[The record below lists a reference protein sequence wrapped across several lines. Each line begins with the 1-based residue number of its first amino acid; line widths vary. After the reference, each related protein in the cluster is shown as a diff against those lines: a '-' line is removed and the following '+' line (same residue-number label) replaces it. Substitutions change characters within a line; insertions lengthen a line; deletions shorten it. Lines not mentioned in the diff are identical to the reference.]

1 MNTTFGPQPK
11 DPEVASSLNPLG
23 DQQSPNTE
31 SVCMKDPYR
40 DEDPFH
46 GQSFS
51 DGLPKCFHVRPHSP
65 DGNLQKGCTV
75 KYSLKRYDLFNGDR
89 IAKEWADQYGLEE
102 IGSGCRMVGDPIRD
116 IQFEPLH
123 LLPLE
128 LDPKRILPRL
138 YTLEIDGRYVSVRFQ
153 TMRIPDGDVQA
164 VFSFLTKWAESNNLV
179 FASSYHRTP
188 SPDTPIKDC
197 YSSIMFRPKGDIGG
211 KIELLVTPGHDD
223 PNRMDAEVEDAPFPP
238 PLPSATPST
247 PLDDTPF
254 PTEDFVTDDS
264 PFS

>member
-1 MNTTFGPQPK
+1 MNTTENPAESLPK
-11 DPEVASSLNPLG
+11 DPEVASFVHPLG
-23 DQQSPNTE
+23 DPPSADMDSAN
-31 SVCMKDPYR
+31 
-40 DEDPFH
+40 DPFH

-51 DGLPKCFHVRPHSP
+51 AGLPPYFHVRPHSP
-65 DGNLQKGCTV
+65 DGDLKKGCTV
-75 KYSLKRYDLFNGDR
+75 KYSLKRHDLFNGDK
-89 IAKEWADQYGLEE
+89 IAKEWAEQYNLKE
-102 IGSGCRMVGDPIRD
+102 IGSGCRMAGDPIRD
-116 IQFEPLH
+116 IQFEPLR

-153 TMRIPDGDVQA
+153 TMRIPNGDVQA

-179 FASSYHRTP
+179 FAASCYIPP
-188 SPDTPIKDC
+188 STDTPIKDC
-197 YSSIMFRPKGDIGG
+197 YSSIMFRPKGDTGG

-223 PNRMDAEVEDAPFPP
+223 PNQVKCPVGEDAPVPP
-238 PLPSATPST
+238 PPPSATPST
-247 PLDDTPF
+247 HSDDTQL